1 MIAEFD
7 WWLLF
12 VGLVIGAGLTWLV
25 VAESRRRDID
35 LDDAERASEAAW
47 IAERLKAS
55 RPRVVVALVDQ
66 VLAEHRGYLAG
77 PPPDPEHAPPRTSG
91 AVEERRDVSEDSA
104 EDGLVR

>member
-12 VGLVIGAGLTWLV
+12 VGLVVGAGLTWLV

-35 LDDAERASEAAW
+35 LDEAERASEAAW
-47 IAERLKAS
+47 IAERLTA
-55 RPRVVVALVDQ
+55 PRRRVDVALVEQ

-77 PPPDPEHAPPRTSG
+77 PPPDPAPMPPRSSG
-91 AVEERRDVSEDSA
+91 TVEERRDVSEDA
-104 EDGLVR
+104 TEDGIVN